1 MNIALLTAAGGG
13 TRMKQDIPKQ
23 FIHIDNKP
31 IIIYTL
37 EVFQQHPSVDK
48 IIVVTLESWIDVL
61 RAYAKQFNIT
71 KLEWIVKGGD
81 TGQESIY
88 LGLQKIQECCDKND
102 TVMIHDGNR
111 PLVSSEIISDSLA
124 TYKKYGS
131 AVAAIPCTEAV
142 FESKDSVSS
151 VTSIPRERLLR
162 TQTPHTYCLSELITA
177 HREAIQNGIVNTAAS
192 CVLMQKLGKKVYFSK
207 GSERNIK
214 ITTMDDIPI
223 FQALLHCKL
232 ESWFK

>member
-13 TRMKQDIPKQ
+13 TRMKQDIPNQ

-37 EVFQQHPSVDK
+37 EVFQQHPGIDK
-48 IIVVTLESWIDVL
+48 IIVVTLEAWMDVL
-61 RAYAKQFNIT
+61 NAYAKQFNIS
-71 KLEWIVKGGD
+71 KLEWIVKGGE

-88 LGLQKIQECCDKND
+88 LGLEEVIKHCKEDDVI
-102 TVMIHDGNR
+102 MIHDGNR
-111 PLVSSEIISDSLA
+111 PLVSSEILSDSLA
-124 TYKKYGS
+124 TFKKYGS

-142 FESKDSVSS
+142 FESDNATSS
-151 VTSIPRERLLR
+151 VVSIPRERLMR
-162 TQTPHTYCLSELITA
+162 TQTPHTYRLGELLSA
-177 HREAIQNGIVNTAAS
+177 HKEAMEKNIINTAAS
-192 CVLMQKLGKKVYFSK
+192 CVLMQKLGKTIYFSK
-207 GSERNIK
+207 GSEKNIK

-223 FQALLHCKL
+223 FQSLIHCKL